1 MIVAAVLAENLLR
14 GSLVTW
20 LLLLLLLVIV
30 LIGVLWRTAESEETA
45 SS

>member
-20 LLLLLLLVIV
+20 LLLLLVIV

>member
-1 MIVAAVLAENLLR
+1 VIVAAVLAEKLLR

-20 LLLLLLLVIV
+20 LLLVLVIV